1 MASQSSQDSSASF
14 REPLTVKRELFL
26 VVKCCYGILL
36 IPEQVTTCS
45 MDVLPHMI
53 CEWKIK
59 RSLVVLK
66 LVVNFLF
73 IFWQT
78 LRVSCFIP
86 GSCLLFWDDLL
97 FDVYPCTHVQ
107 YAIIICTIINW
118 SVMSD
123 INKRNLWLWIIR
135 KTFFFLHF
143 TLLSCSF
150 FSLLQNT
157 RLLNS
162 RCYLLHQAKPVLVSC
177 WWIDE
182 TMNISVI
189 TSCLKE
195 WESNLIN
202 SERHIFHGVCAV
214 VHTRAF
220 VTMPQAWSDQLTS
233 RPSAGRGGTKREKR
247 LSNET
252 ETSQR
257 WHVSPRCCIFGG
269 CQGEA
274 RGKIDANIQALLPD
288 EMIRRHHLLSLYL
301 QSFSF
306 TTMLFLL

>member
-1 MASQSSQDSSASF
+1 MNHQENIFFFTFYPAF
-14 REPLTVKRELFL
+14 LFL
-26 VVKCCYGILL
+26 LL
-36 IPEQVTTCS
+36 TPTEHQAVEFE
-45 MDVLPHMI
+45 VLP
-53 CEWKIK
+53 
-59 RSLVVLK
+59 
-66 LVVNFLF
+66 
-73 IFWQT
+73 
-78 LRVSCFIP
+78 
-86 GSCLLFWDDLL
+86 
-97 FDVYPCTHVQ
+97 
-107 YAIIICTIINW
+107 
-118 SVMSD
+118 
-123 INKRNLWLWIIR
+123 
-135 KTFFFLHF
+135 
-143 TLLSCSF
+143 
-150 FSLLQNT
+150 
-157 RLLNS
+157 
-162 RCYLLHQAKPVLVSC
+162 KPVLVSC

-233 RPSAGRGGTKREKR
+233 RPSAGRGGTKCEKR

-306 TTMLFLL
+306 MTMLFLLSHYWGEEGVAPCTKYVF

>member
-1 MASQSSQDSSASF
+1 MNHQENIFFFTFYPAFLFLLLTPTEHQAVEF
-14 REPLTVKRELFL
+14 EALPLT
-26 VVKCCYGILL
+26 
-36 IPEQVTTCS
+36 
-45 MDVLPHMI
+45 
-53 CEWKIK
+53 
-59 RSLVVLK
+59 
-66 LVVNFLF
+66 
-73 IFWQT
+73 
-78 LRVSCFIP
+78 
-86 GSCLLFWDDLL
+86 
-97 FDVYPCTHVQ
+97 
-107 YAIIICTIINW
+107 
-118 SVMSD
+118 
-123 INKRNLWLWIIR
+123 
-135 KTFFFLHF
+135 
-143 TLLSCSF
+143 
-150 FSLLQNT
+150 
-157 RLLNS
+157 
-162 RCYLLHQAKPVLVSC
+162 

-202 SERHIFHGVCAV
+202 SGRHIFHGVCVV

-269 CQGEA
+269 REGEA

-306 TTMLFLL
+306 TTTLFLLLHYWGGGRGCALYKICFFKNRKLVIQFLGGCHCEVFV